1 MPNIF
6 EQGKI
11 EQRPMMTSKG
21 QAAPEALPA
30 SARRAG
36 QALPLSLLAL
46 LAAFHLA
53 NNWLWRAANEVI
65 FGADRMYHLVSSLA
79 YYDILK
85 AGVNPASLFEVLT
98 LSGYYPP
105 LVHLTVTVSYAL
117 FGVSADVAAMTNSL
131 YLVLFL
137 LAVYGIGERLAGPWI
152 GLASAVLASLFPIVF
167 SMSRYLYIDFAL
179 ASLVAVNVCLL
190 LRSEGF
196 RRRGYSLLYGL
207 SFGLGMLVK
216 WTFVVFALAPL
227 AVVLASP
234 GLLAAV
240 FRAPGLRPVL
250 GNPRRW
256 LAAALMGLAVTALWF
271 VPNVQATASL
281 PLGYALPVLSWLSWT
296 LTIRLLVAST
306 AGQRAANLLAS
317 LALAVSVAASWYLTR
332 IDFVQDFW
340 ANAYGKPT
348 GRAWGFLPY
357 LKDLYNEHL
366 SPLYAGLLLLALVGL
381 AIWRWRTARSWR
393 RFLALG
399 VDGWALV
406 LWVVFPYVVFSTRVS
421 IVHSRYIMP
430 ILPPL
435 ALAIALA
442 LGRLRPAWLRGLAV
456 GLALLPGLFQ
466 FAALSFDALAPL
478 HEHLPLAEGL
488 SIQLPATGR
497 TDRGFAVVPDVLQTV
512 DEERRGDTA
521 ALGLLVNMQQVNNQH
536 FAYDAYGR
544 YSHLLR
550 KELATVGTGH
560 GVYGELFQCDFV
572 LVVDPPP
579 HYPRRPE
586 AEATIRHLLT
596 TPDDTFHR
604 AFEVIKTYPLPDGQ
618 RLLLFARRYEGD
630 ALAPQSDYEA
640 LAGALLAAA
649 APGDAVVVSPPEA
662 LYALARYGD
671 GSLPFYPLRM
681 AGGAAPDGEGAE
693 LLARLERDATRVWV
707 VLDTQAGVGAGLQA
721 RLAPAWYRA
730 SDAWH
735 GPLQLLLYAPPGQ
748 RAASIDL
755 APAETSWQNGI
766 TLQQALA
773 VEDELS
779 PGQILRLDLSWQAA
793 EPIPRAYKV
802 FVHLQA
808 ADGGLAA
815 QRDAEPLDGT
825 RPTTGWRPGETIADR
840 AGLWLPADLAPG
852 DYRLLLGLYDAT
864 TGERVPV
871 GSGETD
877 SLPLA
882 VVRVGDVARILT
894 LSGN

>member
-1 MPNIF
+1 
-6 EQGKI
+6 
-11 EQRPMMTSKG
+11 MTFTRRE
-21 QAAPEALPA
+21 APEALPA

-36 QALPLSLLAL
+36 QALPLALLAL
-46 LAAFHLA
+46 LAAFHLT

-85 AGVNPASLFEVLT
+85 AGVNPASLFDALT

-117 FGVSADVAAMTNSL
+117 FGVSADVAAMTNSI

-152 GLASAVLASLFPIVF
+152 GLASAALASLFPIVF
-167 SMSRYLYIDFAL
+167 AMSRYLYIDFAL

-227 AVVLASP
+227 LVVLASP
-234 GLLAAV
+234 GMLVAV
-240 FRAPGLRPVL
+240 FRTPGLRPVL

-256 LAAALMGLAVTALWF
+256 LAAALLGLAVTALWF
-271 VPNVQATASL
+271 LPNVQAAVSL
-281 PLGYALPVLSWLSWT
+281 PLGYGLPALSWLSWT
-296 LTIRLLVAST
+296 VTIRLLLASFAGSAGLPT
-306 AGQRAANLLAS
+306 SGAAGQRAANLLAS
-317 LALAVSVAASWYLTR
+317 LALAVSVAAAWYLTR

-357 LKDLYNEHL
+357 LRDLYNEHL

-381 AIWRWRTARSWR
+381 AFWRWRRTRSWR

-442 LGRLRPAWLRGLAV
+442 LGRLRPKWLRGLVV
-456 GLALLPGLFQ
+456 GLALLPGLVQ

-478 HEHLPLAEGL
+478 HERLPLAEGL
-488 SIQLPATGR
+488 SIQLPASGR
-497 TDRGFAVVPDVLQTV
+497 TDRGFAVVPDILRTV

-521 ALGLLVNMQQVNNQH
+521 SLGLLVNMQQINNQH

-604 AFEVIKTYPLPDGQ
+604 AFDVIKTYPLPDGQ
-618 RLLLFARRYEGD
+618 RLLLYARRYEE
-630 ALAPQSDYEA
+630 ASLAAQADYEA
-640 LAGALLAAA
+640 LAGALLPVA

-662 LYALARYGD
+662 IYALARYGD

-681 AGGAAPDGEGAE
+681 ADGATPDGEGAA
-693 LLARLERDATRVWV
+693 LLDKLGRDATRIWV
-707 VLDTQAGVGAGLQA
+707 VVDTQASPGAGLQPW
-721 RLAPAWYRA
+721 LASRAYRA

-735 GPLQLLLYAPPGQ
+735 GPLELLLYAPAGHG
-748 RAASIDL
+748 AGSVDL
-755 APAETSWQNGI
+755 APGGRGWRNGI
-766 TLQQALA
+766 SLEQALA
-773 VEDELS
+773 LEGELS
-779 PGQILRLDLSWQAA
+779 PGQILRLDLAWQAA
-793 EPIPRAYKV
+793 EPIPEAYKV

-808 ADGGLAA
+808 AGGRLAA

-825 RPTTGWRPGETIADR
+825 RPTTGWHPGETIADR

-852 DYRLLLGLYDAT
+852 EYRLLLGLYDAV

-871 GSGETD
+871 GSGESD
-877 SLPLA
+877 SFPLA
-882 VVRVGDVARILT
+882 VVRVEGDVARILT
-894 LSGN
+894 LPGN